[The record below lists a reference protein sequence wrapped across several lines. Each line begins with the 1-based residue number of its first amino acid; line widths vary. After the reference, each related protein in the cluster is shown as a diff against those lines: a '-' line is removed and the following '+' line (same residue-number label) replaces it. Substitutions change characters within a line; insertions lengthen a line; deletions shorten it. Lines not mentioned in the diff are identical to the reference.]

1 MLGFGP
7 LTNQRDDGREG
18 EDQRLTP
25 TRPSML
31 QIRRLEATTATLL
44 QRQEDDL
51 IARAMA
57 MSLEPENSGA
67 AVAATAAAA
76 AATTDKKSN
85 AGAGISAGAKAS
97 AAPASTSTP
106 APTRT
111 VTLKIKLMSGGT
123 KEVTVPAHDPSSSPS
138 SPSSSSGKQPLGFD
152 SRALATAVAAATG
165 VPASEQ
171 RLIFRG
177 KIIKARGKGAAAAS
191 GYDPSDDV
199 GRCYGVRE
207 GDSVHLAPT
216 KKGKARASAAAAA
229 AAAATSTA
237 NAAMT
242 ATNATATSATSTAS
256 STTAALRTAL
266 SRFGRRGA
274 AFASAPA
281 AAAAGLSL
289 LRKYVANVASKPLEP
304 KFRRINRGNRAMVGR
319 VLSQPGADDVIRVGF
334 VWMCGEG

>member
-1 MLGFGP
+1 
-7 LTNQRDDGREG
+7 
-18 EDQRLTP
+18 
-25 TRPSML
+25 ML

-229 AAAATSTA
+229 AAVAAAAAAATSTA